1 MGPIASPTGVRIEV
15 SSRVVDG
22 AVRARAAVAFER
34 GEPLRIEEV
43 SVRDPGPE
51 EVRVRVAACGI
62 CASDLHVWRTGEGIG
77 FPVVLGHEASGIV
90 ECVGSA
96 VTQVSE
102 GQRVV
107 IAWIPRCGICRAC
120 QAGRPHLCAAMRTNA
135 DDGSLSLGGVS
146 LGRYMSVSGLSER
159 IVVRERCAIPVPDA
173 LSLRS
178 ACPVGCGVTTGF
190 GAVVITG
197 QGRWG
202 ESVAVFGCGGVG
214 LSAIQGA
221 RIAGAARI
229 IAVDPNRERLA
240 LAGELG
246 ATDLV
251 SPDAV
256 DPVAAIRELTDGGA
270 DLAVEA
276 AGSAAVAR
284 QAFDAL
290 APGGRAVIVGLTSYT
305 EEIRIPMVSLLLDK
319 SLHGSIHGSADPA
332 RDFPKLFALALRGKL
347 RLEEMAGPDYPLEK
361 VNDAFEALAS
371 GRGVRPRVVFGEAP

>member
-1 MGPIASPTGVRIEV
+1 
-15 SSRVVDG
+15 
-22 AVRARAAVAFER
+22 VAFEP
-34 GEPLRIEEV
+34 GAPLRVEDV
-43 SVRDPGPE
+43 AVRDPGPG

-62 CASDLHVWRTGEGIG
+62 CASDLHVWRSGEGIG
-77 FPVVLGHEASGIV
+77 FPAVLGHEASGTV
-90 ECVGSA
+90 EALGPGVA
-96 VTQVSE
+96 RVSE

-107 IAWIPRCGICRAC
+107 VSWIPACGSCRAC
-120 QAGRPHLCAAMRTNA
+120 RGGRTYLCRATRTDA
-135 DDGSLSLGGVS
+135 DDGSLALGGAP

-159 IVVRERCAIPVPDA
+159 IVVGERCVIPVPEA

-178 ACPVGCGVTTGF
+178 VCTVGCGVTTGF

-197 QGRWG
+197 EARWG

-229 IAVDPNRERLA
+229 IAVEPNRERQA
-240 LAGELG
+240 LAGQLG

-251 SPDAV
+251 CPDDG
-256 DPVAAIRELTDGGA
+256 DPLATIRLLTDGGA
-270 DLAVEA
+270 DLAIEA

-284 QAFDAL
+284 QAFDAI
-290 APGGRAVIVGLTSYT
+290 APGARAVVVGLTRYD
-305 EEIRIPMVSLLLDK
+305 EEIRVPMVSLLLDK

-332 RDFPKLFALALRGKL
+332 RDFPKLFDLALRGEL
-347 RLEEMAGPDYPLEK
+347 RLEEMAGPDFPLHE

-371 GRGVRPRVVFGEAP
+371 GRAVRPRVVFQEP

>member
-1 MGPIASPTGVRIEV
+1 MG
-15 SSRVVDG
+15 
-22 AVRARAAVAFER
+22 RARAAVAFEK
-34 GEPLRIEEV
+34 GAPLRIEEV
-43 SVRDPGPE
+43 SVREPGPG
-51 EVRVRVAACGI
+51 EVRVRIAACGI
-62 CASDLHVWRTGEGIG
+62 CASDLHVWRSGEGIG
-77 FPVVLGHEASGIV
+77 FPAVLGHEASGTV
-90 ECVGSA
+90 ESVGPA
-96 VTQVSE
+96 VTAVSE

-107 IAWIPRCGICRAC
+107 IAWIPRCGACRAC
-120 QAGRPHLCAAMRTNA
+120 RAGRTHLCAATRTNA
-135 DDGSLSLGGVS
+135 DDGSLCLGDQV

-159 IVVRERCAIPVPDA
+159 IVVGERCAIPVPDA

-178 ACPVGCGVTTGF
+178 ACPVGCGVTTGY
-190 GAVVITG
+190 GAAVFTG
-197 QGRWG
+197 QARAG
-202 ESVAVFGCGGVG
+202 ESVAVFGCGAVG

-221 RIAGAARI
+221 RITKAARI
-229 IAVDPNRERLA
+229 VAVDPNRARLA
-240 LAGELG
+240 LAGQLG

-251 SPDAV
+251 SPDAG

-284 QAFDAL
+284 QAFDAI
-290 APGGRAVIVGLTSYT
+290 APGGRAVVVGLTSYS

-332 RDFPKLFALALRGKL
+332 RDFPKLFDLAVRGEL

-371 GRGVRPRVVFGEAP
+371 GRAVRPRVVFEESE